1 MTLQDAFKKIEN
13 YLRSDK
19 KVPYIVDVQNNRD
32 YEALQDQFAV
42 GRNEFRKASD
52 YCNHDERLRLED
64 LLQDLSRSE
73 GTIFLTELSTFLKL
87 ESEYDLRSQLRSMLY
102 KSIPGKLIVVTYQS
116 SPQLRISHP
125 ALSPQVIIV
134 DGKRAEIPQI
144 TFAARDLPENTLGNV
159 YDGIEHLAHA
169 IETAD
174 GGEVTVYTKMSRNN
188 YPLSMFTIH
197 DLSRYYDILTN
208 RDHVTKVLPESL
220 GTEDQ
225 WCYALSLIGTDKSWG
240 EIITDAFGSTANLS
254 YMINN
259 YNRFDGNKKW
269 LYYIGLKLYG
279 GRENN
284 YLKKV
289 IARSDLPADFITI
302 LYRTILQFDR
312 SDRNFTTLYDERK
325 VILADFTDN
334 INEIT
339 EYCKIVETKGK
350 DAIYY
355 LTDLSQPE
363 KEKIITLIDR
373 YAYDIDRTELL
384 RILERVYPDLQ
395 SYLLPFRF
403 RNELLDSYF
412 QQYKHQKVINR
423 ILPGFME
430 MVEQQA
436 AKRDF
441 MTVLK
446 TRTSHIEQIDTTGAE
461 LYFMDAMGV
470 EYLSFIAEK
479 CRKYGLSSNIS
490 YWQAELP
497 TLTCFNKEFVEYFE
511 YKTCKVNNIK
521 DLDDIKHHGTDNFD
535 YENTKLPLHL
545 IRELEIIEE
554 VIAKIKAKLSNGTC
568 KKAVMIADHGASR
581 LAVIRETENQW
592 EMSSKG
598 EHSGRCC
605 PTTDFDAQ
613 PASATEERDFWILAN
628 YDRFKGG
635 RKANV
640 EVHGGA
646 SLEEVTIPIVEITIR
661 RGSVEA
667 FVLDA
672 FKSIKV
678 GRRKNA
684 AINLYVGE
692 KRQDI
697 YILLNNKPYDALPT
711 ENDYV
716 YSVDM
721 PDIAK
726 KGSYMFDVYAGGEL
740 IAPSLSFEAKSMLGD
755 VNDVI

>member
-1 MTLQDAFKKIEN
+1 MTLQDAFIKIEN

-32 YEALQDQFAV
+32 YEAFQDQFAV

-87 ESEYDLRSQLRSMLY
+87 ESEYDLKRQMKSLLF
-102 KSIPGKLIVVTYQS
+102 KSIPGKQIVVTYQCS
-116 SPQLRISHP
+116 QQLRFNDPRIST
-125 ALSPQVIIV
+125 QIVVV
-134 DGKRAEIPQI
+134 DGERAEIPQI
-144 TFAARDLPENTLGNV
+144 TFAARALPENALDSI

-169 IETAD
+169 VETAD
-174 GGEVTVYTKMSRNN
+174 GGEVTIYTKMSRNN

-197 DLSRYYDILTN
+197 DLSRYYDILAN
-208 RDHVTKVLPESL
+208 RDHVTKMLLESY

-225 WCYALSLIGTDKSWG
+225 WCYALNLIGTNKSWA
-240 EIITDAFGSTANLS
+240 EIITDAFGSTTDLS
-254 YMINN
+254 YAINN
-259 YNRFDGNKKW
+259 YNKFDGNKKW

-289 IARSDLPADFITI
+289 ISSSDLPADFTTA

-325 VILADFTDN
+325 VILSAFADN

-363 KEKIITLIDR
+363 KEKIITLIVR

-384 RILERVYPDLQ
+384 KILGKAYPDLQ

-412 QQYKHQKVINR
+412 QEYKYQKVINK

-430 MVEQQA
+430 VVEQQA

-441 MTVLK
+441 MTVLN

-461 LYFMDAMGV
+461 LYFIDAMGV

-497 TLTCFNKEFVEYFE
+497 TLTCFNKEFEEHFE
-511 YKTCKVNNIK
+511 SKRCKVNKVK

-545 IRELEIIEE
+545 IRELEIVDE

-568 KKAVMIADHGASR
+568 KKAVIIADHGASR
-581 LAVIRETENQW
+581 LAVIHETENQW

-613 PASATEERDFWILAN
+613 PAAATQERDFWILAN

-646 SLEEVTIPIVEITIR
+646 SLEEVTIPIVEIMIR
-661 RGSVEA
+661 RGTVET

-672 FKSIKV
+672 FKRIKV

-697 YILLNNKPYDALPT
+697 YILQNNKPYDALPT

-716 YSVDM
+716 YSVDI
-721 PDIAK
+721 PDITK
-726 KGSYMFDVYAGGEL
+726 KGSYVFDVYAGSDL
-740 IAPSLSFEAKSMLGD
+740 IASGLSFEAKSMLGD
-755 VNDVI
+755 VNDMI

>member
-1 MTLQDAFKKIEN
+1 MTLQDAFEKIEN

-32 YEALQDQFAV
+32 YEVLQDQFAV

-64 LLQDLSRSE
+64 LLQDLSQSE
-73 GTIFLTELSTFLKL
+73 GTIFLTGLSTFLKL
-87 ESEYDLRSQLRSMLY
+87 ESEYDLKSRLKSLLFN
-102 KSIPGKLIVVTYQS
+102 SIPGKQIVITYQCSQQLRFSDPRINTQIVV
-116 SPQLRISHP
+116 I
-125 ALSPQVIIV
+125 
-134 DGKRAEIPQI
+134 DGERAEIPKI
-144 TFAARDLPENTLGNV
+144 TFAARDLSEKALDNV
-159 YDGIEHLAHA
+159 YNGIEHLAHA
-169 IETAD
+169 VETAD
-174 GGEVTVYTKMSRNN
+174 GGEVTIYTKMSRNT
-188 YPLSMFTIH
+188 YPLSMFTIN
-197 DLSRYYDILTN
+197 DLSSYYDILAN
-208 RDHVTKVLPESL
+208 RDHVTKVLPERV
-220 GTEDQ
+220 GTDDQ
-225 WCYALSLIGTDKSWG
+225 WCYALSLIGTDKSWA
-240 EIITDAFGSTANLS
+240 EIISDAFGSTTNLS
-254 YMINN
+254 YAINN

-269 LYYIGLKLYG
+269 LFYIGLKLYG
-279 GRENN
+279 DREND

-289 IARSDLPADFITI
+289 ITRSDLPADFITA
-302 LYRTILQFDR
+302 LYRTILQFDKN
-312 SDRNFTTLYDERK
+312 DRNFNTLYDERR
-325 VILADFTDN
+325 VILSDFSNN

-350 DAIYY
+350 DAFYY
-355 LTDLSQPE
+355 LTDLTQPE

-384 RILERVYPDLQ
+384 EILGKVYPDLQ
-395 SYLLPFRF
+395 SYLQPFRF
-403 RNELLDSYF
+403 RNELLDFYF
-412 QQYKHQKVINR
+412 QEYKYQKVINK

-430 MVEQQA
+430 VVEHQA

-441 MTVLK
+441 MTVQK

-479 CRKYGLSSNIS
+479 CRKNCLSSNIS

-511 YKTCKVNNIK
+511 YKACKVNNIK

-535 YENTKLPLHL
+535 YEKTKLPFYL
-545 IRELEIIEE
+545 IRELEIIDE
-554 VIAKIKAKLSNGTC
+554 VIAKIKAKLSNGIC

-581 LAVIRETENQW
+581 LAVIHETENQW

-613 PASATEERDFWILAN
+613 PASATEERNFWILAN

-646 SLEEVTIPIVEITIR
+646 SLEEVTIPIIEIAIR
-661 RGSVEA
+661 RGSVET

-678 GRRKNA
+678 GKRKNA

-697 YILLNNKPYDALPT
+697 YIQLNNNPYDALPT

-721 PDIAK
+721 PDITK
-726 KGSYMFDVYAGGEL
+726 KGRYVFDVYAGSEL
-740 IAPSLSFEAKSMLGD
+740 IASGLSFEAKSMLGD

>member
-13 YLRSDK
+13 YLRSEK

-64 LLQDLSRSE
+64 LLQDFSQSE

-87 ESEYDLRSQLRSMLY
+87 ESEYDLKSCLKSLLF
-102 KSIPGKLIVVTYQS
+102 KSIPGKQIVVTYQCS
-116 SPQLRISHP
+116 QQLRFSDPRIST
-125 ALSPQVIIV
+125 QIVVV
-134 DGKRAEIPQI
+134 DGERAEIPQI
-144 TFAARDLPENTLGNV
+144 TFAAKGLPENAFDNV
-159 YDGIEHLAHA
+159 YDGIEHLAHVV
-169 IETAD
+169 ETAD
-174 GGEVTVYTKMSRNN
+174 GGEVTIYTKMSRNN

-197 DLSRYYDILTN
+197 DLSHYYDILAN
-208 RDHVTKVLPESL
+208 RDHVTKMLPESY
-220 GTEDQ
+220 GTEGQ
-225 WCYALSLIGTDKSWG
+225 WCYALKLIGTNKSWA
-240 EIITDAFGSTANLS
+240 EIIIDAFGSITNLS
-254 YMINN
+254 YAINN
-259 YNRFDGNKKW
+259 YNRFDDNKKW

-279 GRENN
+279 ARENI
-284 YLKKV
+284 YLKEV
-289 IARSDLPADFITI
+289 ISRSDTSADFITA
-302 LYRTILQFDR
+302 LFRTILQFDR
-312 SDRNFTTLYDERK
+312 NDRNFATLYDERK
-325 VILADFTDN
+325 VILSNFTDN
-334 INEIT
+334 INEMT

-355 LTDLSQPE
+355 LTDLFQLE

-373 YAYDIDRTELL
+373 YAYDIDRAELL
-384 RILERVYPDLQ
+384 KILGKVYYDMY

-403 RNELLDSYF
+403 RNKLLDSYF
-412 QQYKHQKVINR
+412 QEYKYQKVINK
-423 ILPGFME
+423 ILPEFME
-430 MVEQQA
+430 IVEQQA
-436 AKRDF
+436 VNRDF
-441 MTVLK
+441 MSVLN
-446 TRTSHIEQIDTTGAE
+446 TRTSHIEQIDATGAE

-497 TLTCFNKEFVEYFE
+497 TLTCFNKEFVEYF
-511 YKTCKVNNIK
+511 KSKRCKVNNIK
-521 DLDDIKHHGTDNFD
+521 NLDDIKHHGTDNFD

-545 IRELEIIEE
+545 IRELEIIDE
-554 VIAKIKAKLSNGTC
+554 VIAKIKAKLSNGTY
-568 KKAVMIADHGASR
+568 KKAIMIADHGSSR
-581 LAVIRETENQW
+581 LAVIHETENQW

-646 SLEEVTIPIVEITIR
+646 SLEEVTIPIVEIAIR
-661 RGSVEA
+661 GGAVET
-667 FVLDA
+667 FVLDE

-684 AINLYVGE
+684 AINLFVGE

-721 PDIAK
+721 PDITK
-726 KGSYMFDVYAGGEL
+726 KGSYVFDVYAGNEL
-740 IAPSLSFEAKSMLGD
+740 ITSGLSFEAKSMLGD
-755 VNDVI
+755 VNDLI